1 MNGRMNEPTNKR
13 MNERTNERT
22 NERMKTKT
30 NEWMN
35 ERTNESTNEW
45 LIDWLN
51 ALNLIEMKWNVP
63 KRKEKWHELNEW
75 NKKMK

>member
-1 MNGRMNEPTNKR
+1 MDEWTNQ
-13 MNERTNERT
+13 RTNEWT

-35 ERTNESTNEW
+35 ERKNESTNEW

-51 ALNLIEMKWNVP
+51 ALNLIEMKWNVT
-63 KRKEKWHELNEW
+63 KRNGKMTWIEW
-75 NKKMK
+75 MKQKMK